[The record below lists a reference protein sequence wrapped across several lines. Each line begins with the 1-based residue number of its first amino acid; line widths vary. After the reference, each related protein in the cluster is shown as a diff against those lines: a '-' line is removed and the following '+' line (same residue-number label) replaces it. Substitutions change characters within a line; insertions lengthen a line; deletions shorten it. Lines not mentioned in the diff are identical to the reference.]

1 MLHRYAS
8 IYKYIQPDKSDF
20 WKMGETRALFV
31 SQHSIRFLKLAEIN
45 YTMNDN
51 IILLHHRET
60 LTASQQLITLLI
72 KLFNHVSSSLS
83 ISIWHNRGW

>member
-60 LTASQQLITLLI
+60 LTGRFSTIDYAANQVIQSR
-72 KLFNHVSSSLS
+72 FFFSLYFHLVQS
-83 ISIWHNRGW
+83 